1 MPNTVSKT
9 DNFLKAI
16 EKYAEEQKSKIQ
28 SEAEDFKDK
37 ELNKAEEEGLKEA
50 YTLIQRKMAQVN
62 IQISSEFSK
71 AEGESKKKIFIKR
84 KEIFDEVFEKAK
96 NKLIEFTNTSEYLSS
111 LEKSAKL
118 ISETLSADDIIIL
131 LSKNDIDNQEAVKI
145 IKKSFGQNCEI
156 KESDEITIGGI
167 MGLSKKLG
175 LLADETLD
183 TKLEEQHE
191 WFYKNSGLC
200 VTD

>member
-1 MPNTVSKT
+1 MPDTVSKT

-16 EKYAEEQKSKIQ
+16 EKYAEEQRNKIQ

-50 YTLIQRKMAQVN
+50 YILIQRKMAQVN
-62 IQISSEFSK
+62 TQISSDLSK

-84 KEIFDEVFEKAK
+84 MEIADLVFQKAQEK
-96 NKLIEFTNTSEYLSS
+96 LTEFTKTDKYVVS

-118 ISETLSADDIIIL
+118 IASKLTEDDIVIL
-131 LSKNDIDNQEAVKI
+131 VSKNDLQYKDKI
-145 IKKSFGQNCEI
+145 TAAFGRDCEI
-156 KESDEITIGGI
+156 KVSKDIVIGGM
-167 MGLSKKLG
+167 MGMSHKLG
-175 LLADETLD
+175 LLVDETLD
-183 TKLEEQHE
+183 TRLDEQHE
-191 WFYKNSGLC
+191 WFYTHSGLS